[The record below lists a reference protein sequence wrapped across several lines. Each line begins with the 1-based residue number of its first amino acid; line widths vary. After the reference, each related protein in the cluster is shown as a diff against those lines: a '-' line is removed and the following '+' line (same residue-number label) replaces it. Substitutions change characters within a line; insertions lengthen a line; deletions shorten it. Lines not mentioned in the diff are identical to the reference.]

1 MAAAPDGTHQ
11 PKTAHHCPQEPEKAE
26 RWQAK
31 QRGPCLYRHDDG
43 GADDQRGNHQGHGQ
57 PVGRAINLVAHALEV
72 GQFNA
77 YLHPATPRVAQQA
90 AQVVWQALQRA
101 QRLPHGLPGTPR
113 QGARLVACPHHL
125 LEQGQ
130 GF

>member
-1 MAAAPDGTHQ
+1 MARTSQRPHTTAPG
-11 PKTAHHCPQEPEKAE
+11 PEKAE

-43 GADDQRGNHQGHGQ
+43 GADDERGNHQGHGQ

-77 YLHPATPRVAQQA
+77 YLYPATPRVAQQA
-90 AQVVWQALQRA
+90 AQVVRQALQRA
-101 QRLPHGLPGTPR
+101 QRLPHGFPGTPR
-113 QGARLVACPHHL
+113 QGARLVACPTTCL
-125 LEQGQ
+125 SKGRASDAM
-130 GF
+130 